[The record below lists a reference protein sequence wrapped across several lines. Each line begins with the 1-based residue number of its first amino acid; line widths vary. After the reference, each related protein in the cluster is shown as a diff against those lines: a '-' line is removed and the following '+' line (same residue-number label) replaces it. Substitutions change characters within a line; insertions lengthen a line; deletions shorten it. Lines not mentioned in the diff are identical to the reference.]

1 MQGISE
7 YTINTPE
14 SAGLQN
20 MIILLYDNQG
30 APPTQAFCKAYRDQ
44 YNIQIPLY
52 FDAEHKMKI
61 YGEHE
66 TNLILNESG
75 RIVARIIG
83 DSNQVF
89 SAIEAE
95 LEAGVGECSTAFACN
110 PEETCLPNPAG
121 DSKVCAELCDTD
133 DPDPCPNGGICYAYS
148 DAVTTGACF
157 PEDMIP

>member
-1 MQGISE
+1 MD
-7 YTINTPE
+7 TPE
-14 SAGLQN
+14 SADLQN
-20 MIILLYDNQG
+20 MIVLLYDNQG
-30 APPTQAFCKAYRDQ
+30 QPPTQAFCQAYKQQ

-52 FDAEHKMKI
+52 FDAQHQMKV

-95 LEAGVGECSTAFACN
+95 LAVGEGECSTAFACSA
-110 PEETCLPNPAG
+110 EESCLPSPAG
-121 DSKVCAELCDTD
+121 DAKLCAELCKTTD
-133 DPDPCPNGGICYAYS
+133 ADPCPNGGVCYSYTPGG
-148 DAVTTGACF
+148 DNGACF
-157 PEDMIP
+157 PANMIP